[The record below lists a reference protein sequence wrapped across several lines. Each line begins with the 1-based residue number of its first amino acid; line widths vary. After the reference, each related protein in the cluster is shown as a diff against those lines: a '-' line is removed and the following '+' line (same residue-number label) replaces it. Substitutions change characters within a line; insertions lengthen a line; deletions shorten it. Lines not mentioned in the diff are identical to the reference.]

1 MLRNEWVMLKA
12 IRKTFS
18 MKLGNRV
25 FVCLHNK
32 QLPPDLRKQ
41 VRPFVF
47 GFFACWIDRL
57 QARRG
62 AA

>member
-1 MLRNEWVMLKA
+1 MLKA

-18 MKLGNRV
+18 MKFGSRV
-25 FVCLHNK
+25 FVCLHNDS
-32 QLPPDLRKQ
+32 LPPALRKQ

-47 GFFACWIDRL
+47 GFVACWIDRL
-57 QARRG
+57 QARRE

>member
-1 MLRNEWVMLKA
+1 MLKA
-12 IRKTFS
+12 IKKTFS